1 MQASIEGKNATQP
14 MRGKSRVHQITT
26 VVQLV
31 RHVIGFKNL
40 SGSLLFVYI
49 KYTRVGRRFCKLQ
62 VAKNKI
68 HFKAMITYENCPKI
82 SQNYFPYFTWI
93 ISTPVFRKITQIR
106 VYEL

>member
-40 SGSLLFVYI
+40 SGSLLFVY
-49 KYTRVGRRFCKLQ
+49 KMHACGAPFL
-62 VAKNKI
+62 
-68 HFKAMITYENCPKI
+68 
-82 SQNYFPYFTWI
+82 
-93 ISTPVFRKITQIR
+93 
-106 VYEL
+106 